1 MTVRDLPT
9 LIATAMLDSTPVIN
23 FYPDNYPYSIKRD
36 GLTLI
41 NCDSEPVRTPG
52 CVQSHGVILV
62 LRLVDLS
69 ILQASSNAET
79 VLQQSASTLLGKPV
93 SAVIGLEGER
103 QLWVLINKQSID
115 RNPAYLLTLPA
126 NHCGSVALDITV
138 HTIDGNVI
146 VELEGTDHTAV
157 VTLDHYAA
165 LKKTVAKLQTAGSL
179 QQFCNTAADEIRE
192 LTGLDRVMIHKF
204 HADGHGEVYAESKRN
219 DLSSWVGQHYLAEEV
234 PKPTRDLFK
243 KTWLRPVPDVSDAL
257 AELHPLVN
265 PETGIPL
272 DMTYCAIRGVS
283 LMYSEYLR
291 NMNVTAALTMAIRH
305 NDELWGLVTCHHYEG
320 VKHLSY
326 QVRAAC
332 ELLAQVVSL
341 QHQAAEEKDHFA
353 YRLKL
358 ENTHQ
363 QLLTVAAKKGSL
375 EAMIDNTPS
384 LLDGIDAGGVALYYY
399 DRWWCVGNTPTESEL
414 ITLGAWLS
422 QSQFAAGSNLVYATD
437 NLIKD
442 YPPASAF
449 TKVASGLLALPLSLN
464 TGHLVVW
471 FRPETLQTI
480 DWRGNPDDKTIA
492 TGPYGSRLTP
502 RRSFELFTKSVHQR
516 AIAWKTLEIEAATRL
531 RLLMIELV
539 IDRTEQLTILNNDLK
554 RSNEQLDSFAYV
566 ASHDLKEPLRG
577 IHKYAY
583 QLLEDAALG
592 NESHRHKLDGLI
604 RLTLRMDS
612 LLDSLLYF
620 SRISQSDLLIQ
631 NIDLNDLLAEA
642 IEMVG
647 SRICSH
653 PPEFVV
659 ARLLPVVPCNAVW
672 IRQIFVNLLS
682 NALKYTDQINKRV
695 EIGHINA
702 SESHTRPGC
711 PEGSSEH
718 TIFYV
723 ADNGIGIQE
732 RHFAQ
737 VFKLFKR
744 LHGSNEYGG
753 GTGAGLNIVRKL
765 IERHHGKVWI
775 DSILG
780 KGTTFYFT
788 LPHKGVDYVD

>member
-1 MTVRDLPT
+1 MPE
-9 LIATAMLDSTPVIN
+9 STPA
-23 FYPDNYPYSIKRD
+23 FTRYPDNYPYSIKRH

-52 CVQSHGVILV
+52 CVQSHGVVLV

-79 VLQQSASTLLGKPV
+79 VLQQPAETLLGQPI
-93 SAVIGLEGER
+93 STVIGLEGER

-115 RNPAYLLTLPA
+115 RNPAYLLTLPVH
-126 NHCGSVALDITV
+126 HCGSVALDVTV
-138 HTIDGNVI
+138 HTIDGHAI
-146 VELEGTDHTAV
+146 VELEGTSHTQV

-179 QQFCNTAADEIRE
+179 QQFCNTVTDEIRE

-204 HADGHGEVYAESKRN
+204 HADGHGEIFAESKRFE
-219 DLSSWVGQHYLAEEV
+219 LSSWLGQRYPAEDI
-234 PKPTRDLFK
+234 PQPARDIFK
-243 KTWLRPVPDVSDAL
+243 KTWLRPVPDISDAL
-257 AELHPLVN
+257 AELHPLLN
-265 PETGIPL
+265 PETGMPL
-272 DMTYCAIRGVS
+272 DMTYCALRGAS

-305 NDELWGLVTCHHYEG
+305 NDNLWGFIACHHYQG

-326 QVRAAC
+326 QARAAC
-332 ELLAQVVSL
+332 ELVAQVVSL
-341 QHQAAEEKDHFA
+341 QLQAAEEKDHFA
-353 YRLKL
+353 YRLKV

-363 QLLTVAAKKGSL
+363 QLLTIAAKKGSL
-375 EAMIDNTPS
+375 EAMINGTPS
-384 LLDGIDAGGVALYYY
+384 LLDGIDAGGVALYCY

-414 ITLGAWLS
+414 TKLGAWLS
-422 QSQFAAGSNLVYATD
+422 QSQFAAGSSLIYATD

-449 TKVASGLLALPLSLN
+449 AKVASGLLALPLSLH
-464 TGHLVVW
+464 TGHLVMW

-480 DWRGNPDDKTIA
+480 NWRGNPDDKTIA
-492 TGPYGSRLTP
+492 TGPHGSRLTP
-502 RRSFELFTKSVHQR
+502 RLSFELFIESVHQR
-516 AIAWKTLEIEAATRL
+516 AMAWKPLELEAATRL

-539 IDRTEQLTILNNDLK
+539 IDRSEQLTLINNDLK

-583 QLLEDAALG
+583 QLLEEAKLG
-592 NESHRHKLDGLI
+592 DESHRRKLDGLI

-631 NIDLNDLLAEA
+631 NSDLNDLLAEA

-647 SRICSH
+647 SRITTN
-653 PPEFVV
+653 PPEFIIT
-659 ARLLPVVPCNAVW
+659 RLLPVVPCNPIW

-682 NALKYTDQINKRV
+682 NALKYTDQVDKRV
-695 EIGHINA
+695 EIGHIQA
-702 SESHTRPGC
+702 GESHIRPGC

-723 ADNGIGIQE
+723 SDNGIGIQE
-732 RHFAQ
+732 RHFTQ

-744 LHGSNEYGG
+744 LHGSDEYGG
-753 GTGAGLNIVRKL
+753 GTGAGLNMVRKL

-775 DSILG
+775 DSLIG
-780 KGTTFYFT
+780 KGSTFYFT
-788 LPHKGVDYVD
+788 LPHKSVD